1 MTLTDVSR
9 PAEGTAVHTTLPI
22 GTSLADLARLTAAF
36 TLFLN
41 NHPDLPDLHAVT
53 VEYNPATV
61 SWALDLLTADFDTAG
76 HAAVDIWAKA
86 LGASAG
92 LSSEPADDC
101 GNYAAETTLIGFPI
115 RVWSTCLT
123 RSGPTA

>member
-9 PAEGTAVHTTLPI
+9 PAEGTAVRATLPI

-41 NHPDLPDLHAVT
+41 THPNLPDLHAVT
-53 VEYNPATV
+53 IEYNPATV

-76 HAAVDIWAKA
+76 RDAVDTWAKA
-86 LGASAG
+86 LDASVG
-92 LSSEPADDC
+92 LNPGPADAY
-101 GNYAAETTLIGFPI
+101 GNYGAETTLIGFPI
-115 RVWSTCLT
+115 RVWSTCLA
-123 RSGPTA
+123 RSGPTT